1 MFVVAA
7 EMLGIAAE
15 IVDEIVVVAAA
26 GLLEMAVVVAGVF
39 VSATA
44 LASLTLADIDSVV
57 VVAAAAAAAVFVAV
71 EAAAEFAMPFVA
83 VAWAIWK
90 IFVVELSLLLPQ
102 SLQQSSSYVF

>member
-7 EMLGIAAE
+7 ETLGIAAE
-15 IVDEIVVVAAA
+15 IVDEIVVAAAA

-57 VVAAAAAAAVFVAV
+57 VVVAAAAVFVAV

-102 SLQQSSSYVF
+102 SLQ

>member
-7 EMLGIAAE
+7 ETLGIAAE
-15 IVDEIVVVAAA
+15 IVDEIVVAAAA

-57 VVAAAAAAAVFVAV
+57 VVAAAAVFVAV

-102 SLQQSSSYVF
+102 SLQQSSSYAF

>member
-44 LASLTLADIDSVV
+44 LASLTLADIDSVAV
-57 VVAAAAAAAVFVAV
+57 VAAAAAVFVAV

-90 IFVVELSLLLPQ
+90 IFVVELSLLLLQ
-102 SLQQSSSYVF
+102 SLQQSSSYAF